1 MDLTNLRDN
10 VDPKGPI
17 NNKQA
22 LVQIMWQTGDNLL
35 SDPNGNTYGG
45 IV

>member
-1 MDLTNLRDN
+1 MDPTNLRDN
-10 VDPKGPI
+10 MDPKGPI

-22 LVQIMWQTGDNLL
+22 LVQIMWQTFDNLL
-35 SDPNGNTYGG
+35 PDPNGSTNAG